1 MMYGKNLHD
10 DVKIYKCFTGP
21 LSGQLEQVV
30 DWSVELLVIYDA
42 VTLMYVLGLTTEQ
55 KFVQMSFNSDQFLR
69 TPLCEDT
76 DSLFY

>member
-1 MMYGKNLHD
+1 M
-10 DVKIYKCFTGP
+10 IC
-21 LSGQLEQVV
+21 
-30 DWSVELLVIYDA
+30 DA
-42 VTLMYVLGLTTEQ
+42 VTLVYVLGLTTEQ